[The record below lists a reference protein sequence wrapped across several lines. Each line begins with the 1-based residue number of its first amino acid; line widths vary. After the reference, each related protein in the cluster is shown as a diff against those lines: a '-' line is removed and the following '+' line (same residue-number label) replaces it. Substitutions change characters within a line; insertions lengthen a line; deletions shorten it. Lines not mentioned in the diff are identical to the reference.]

1 MKTNQSQSQSEQK
14 ITPLNSQARKI
25 DWTKVLEVVLK
36 ILSIGLYHVEKHSK
50 PKAGNGS
57 AA

>member
-1 MKTNQSQSQSEQK
+1 MNPSQSQSEQK

-25 DWTKVLEVVLK
+25 DWTIVLNIVLK

-50 PKAGNGS
+50 PKDANG
-57 AA
+57 ARL